1 MDQIEGIVLGLHKF
15 LLDKLPRTSL
25 GLSPNDDIGLSVK
38 RRMRRPIGDKLQ
50 TACKKLIH
58 EQRVFLAAQKKYRTK
73 RCAAYR
79 IARVTLSWP
88 ILAL

>member
-1 MDQIEGIVLGLHKF
+1 
-15 LLDKLPRTSL
+15 
-25 GLSPNDDIGLSVK
+25 
-38 RRMRRPIGDKLQ
+38 MRRPIGDKLQ